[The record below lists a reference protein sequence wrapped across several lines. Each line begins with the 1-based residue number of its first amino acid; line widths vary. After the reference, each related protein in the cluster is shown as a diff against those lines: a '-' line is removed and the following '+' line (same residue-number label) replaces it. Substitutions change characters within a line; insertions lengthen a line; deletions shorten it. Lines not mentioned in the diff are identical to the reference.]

1 MYLSLKCLTP
11 ILPGWVHRVLH
22 ILTASGEARLT
33 PLTDD
38 AYVSSS
44 LLTADHI
51 ATIDYVLVSR
61 ITMFSKHRLGTKM
74 LVKTH
79 VAIRILA

>member
-1 MYLSLKCLTP
+1 MEEGDREAFMATFKK
-11 ILPGWVHRVLH
+11 GRHG

-38 AYVSSS
+38 AYLSSS

-51 ATIDYVLVSR
+51 ATI
-61 ITMFSKHRLGTKM
+61 
-74 LVKTH
+74 
-79 VAIRILA
+79 